1 MINPMPSA
9 ALDAQRTAIDVTFK
23 AWNRLLALPRA
34 ADQAFHARVGATP
47 GEVVYEHDLVKLVR
61 YRNDSPVSLREP
73 LVICPALVNR
83 PYILDLRP
91 DRSVVR
97 QLLRA
102 GFDVYLI
109 DWGVP
114 GPADAGLRLKDY
126 VGGLLTGCVEY
137 VRKAA
142 DSPMVNLFGCCL
154 GGTLAALFTA
164 VHPDRV
170 NTLTLLGAP
179 IDFEQGD
186 GLLRL
191 WTQERY
197 FDVDRLVD
205 AYGSCPAELLSAA
218 FGMLRPVQN
227 YYEKYVNAF
236 ENVED
241 EKFTESFFALE
252 KWVRD
257 AVPVAGETFREVVKL
272 LYQRN
277 QLVQGEFRLNNRVVR
292 LERIIC
298 PLLILTAEFDRLVP
312 PASTLGVLPHVGS
325 RDVKKMSRR
334 AGLVGLALGAG
345 AHREFWPE
353 AAEWIAGRSS
363 TSGMP

>member
-1 MINPMPSA
+1 MFNA
-9 ALDAQRTAIDVTFK
+9 ALDAQKAVMDVTFK
-23 AWNRLLALPRA
+23 AWERLLALPRA
-34 ADQAFHARVGATP
+34 ADQALHVRVGATP
-47 GEVVYEHDLVKLVR
+47 SEVVHEQDLVKLVR

-83 PYILDLRP
+83 PYVLDLRP

-114 GPADAGLRLKDY
+114 GPSDHGLRLQDY
-126 VGGLLTGCVEY
+126 VCGLLTGCVEF
-137 VRKAA
+137 VRQAA

-164 VHPDRV
+164 LHPDRV

-191 WTQERY
+191 WTQERF

-205 AYGSCPAELLSAA
+205 VYGNCPAELLNSA
-218 FGMLRPVQN
+218 FHMLRPVQN

-236 ENVED
+236 DNLQD

-257 AVPVAGETFREVVKL
+257 AVPVAGETFREVVKG
-272 LYQRN
+272 LYQGN
-277 QLVQGEFRLNNRVVR
+277 QLVKGEFRLRNRVVR
-292 LERIIC
+292 LERINC
-298 PLLILTAEFDRLVP
+298 PLLLLTAEFDRLVP
-312 PASTLGVLPHVGS
+312 PASTLGIVPHVAS
-325 RDVKKMSRR
+325 RDVKPMSLR
-334 AGLVGLALGAG
+334 AGLIGLALGAG

-363 TSGMP
+363 TSGIP